1 MLTSATSYS
10 HIERLNLQKMLL
22 YNLWG
27 FFCLFV
33 SDELHLVLPPHADC
47 IHYQTLVFA
56 ENNCRLH
63 LHLLSLQHLS
73 SRSWTFFSSHL
84 TSFPVFL
91 EACGK
96 AFLPLCPTPQPTNSW
111 HLICNSYKFLR
122 PKLHFH
128 SQYIFFL
135 QAAMRCSVQQEHIS
149 SF

>member
-1 MLTSATSYS
+1 MSATSYS
-10 HIERLNLQKMLL
+10 HMERLNLHKMLL

-27 FFCLFV
+27 FFFV
-33 SDELHLVLPPHADC
+33 CFWWVTPCSPSTCRLYPLPNS
-47 IHYQTLVFA
+47 LA
-56 ENNCRLH
+56 ENNCWLH
-63 LHLLSLQHLS
+63 LHLLSLQHLG

-128 SQYIFFL
+128 SQYMFFL